1 MYFLESKQQRRLYLN
16 NWALLTKSDN
26 DIDSQILWS
35 FGDIDK
41 NKQEMTLD
49 FISALSKLGHEIWG
63 IEQAVGTIRLR
74 YPTHHPISAREIMI
88 INLHNKYNIVISDP
102 LVTTRLMRK
111 VQFDPTQSQELDDI
125 RSVLAG
131 AATVSYST
139 FYSQSSVLKPA
150 IVDEIFQEAVNSVTY
165 SQQVNVG
172 NGECSFSAMSLDEL
186 LFFHA
191 ILKRLFESYSYSVK
205 IPATEN
211 KPWGV
216 VHSSTG
222 AELYLEYDPPID
234 GALISAFS
242 AVTAAYCSLLF
253 SAFPARL
260 VFGHDALSG
269 MEFISTT
276 NNIFVINNPQRLLGL
291 QRFVR
296 KWKKVPSEVKADLK
310 PAMKSY
316 LAELSVLEERQ
327 RLKSLKFHQVINR
340 FTHMG
345 IRRAREYIEP

>member
-1 MYFLESKQQRRLYLN
+1 
-16 NWALLTKSDN
+16 
-26 DIDSQILWS
+26 
-35 FGDIDK
+35 
-41 NKQEMTLD
+41 
-49 FISALSKLGHEIWG
+49 
-63 IEQAVGTIRLR
+63 
-74 YPTHHPISAREIMI
+74 MI
-88 INLHNKYNIVISDP
+88 INLHSKYNIVISDP
-102 LVTTRLMRK
+102 LVTTRLMRTI
-111 VQFDPTQSQELDDI
+111 QLDLTQSQEMDDI
-125 RSVLAG
+125 HSILAG
-131 AATVSYST
+131 AATVSYSH
-139 FYSQSSVLKPA
+139 FYSKSSVLAPT
-150 IVDEIFQEAVNSVTY
+150 IVDEIFLEAVNSVTTN
-165 SQQVNVG
+165 QQVTVG
-172 NGECSFSAMSLDEL
+172 NGECSFSALSLDEL

-191 ILKRLFESYSYSVK
+191 ILKRLFESYSYTVK
-205 IPATEN
+205 VPKSNN

-222 AELYLEYDPPID
+222 AEVFLEYNPPIE

-276 NNIFVINNPQRLLGL
+276 KNIFVINNPQRLLGL

-296 KWKKVPSEVKADLK
+296 KWKKVPKEVRTDLI

-316 LAELSVLEERQ
+316 FAELAVLEEHQ
-327 RLKSLKFHQVINR
+327 RLKALKFHQVINR

-345 IRRAREYIEP
+345 IRRAREYLE